1 MKTDLSRE
9 ERRQHTYI
17 GTAEVRQ
24 ERTDKRDWLIEQGEA
39 AGFVV
44 TCTEAIPISLSGAA
58 GPDLWSI
65 TYYEKGILDKMQTQA
80 RKADLGKIFAEYR
93 RKF

>member
-1 MKTDLSRE
+1 MKTYLTKE
-9 ERRQHTYI
+9 ERKQHTYI
-17 GTAEVRQ
+17 GNAEVLQRH
-24 ERTDKRDWLIEQGEA
+24 TDRRDWLIAQGEA

-65 TYYEKGILDKMQTQA
+65 DYYQAGLIDEAEKRA
-80 RKADLGKIFAEYR
+80 RKMDLSKIFAEYR

>member
-1 MKTDLSRE
+1 MKTHLTKE
-9 ERRQHTYI
+9 ERKQHTYI
-17 GTAEVRQ
+17 GNAETLQ
-24 ERTDKRDWLIEQGEA
+24 KHTDRRDWLIEHGEA

-65 TYYEKGILDKMQTQA
+65 DFYQAGVLDATETRA
-80 RKADLGKIFAEYR
+80 RKMDLSKIFSEYR
-93 RKF
+93 KKF